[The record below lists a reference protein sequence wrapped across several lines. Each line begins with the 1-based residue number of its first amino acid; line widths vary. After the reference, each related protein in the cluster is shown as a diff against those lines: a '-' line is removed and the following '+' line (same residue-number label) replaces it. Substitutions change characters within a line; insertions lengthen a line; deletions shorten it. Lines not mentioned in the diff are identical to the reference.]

1 MKKFLT
7 AIIILL
13 SILVFS
19 RDNTVAES
27 LRLKQT
33 NVDFLSALPKVKKHK
48 MNNDLGILYIK
59 DELPVTV
66 INASISFGK
75 MYEDSSNAG
84 IADTLTT
91 TLSIAGTA
99 SYRGNTLYQRIE
111 SIGGTVRINAGWE
124 TIEIEIK
131 ALSKYNDLAFNIL
144 GDILKNPV
152 FEDEGVS
159 SAKKLVTEKIMRG
172 MDKPDE
178 IGILKLRE
186 IIFCGSGY
194 GASPSVKSIEAINP
208 ESLKQIWNR
217 FATGNNITVAVSSS
231 MDENSIKSLAEK
243 ELAGIEKGNKET
255 YGVDKDKIIDSIK
268 SSAGKIYLIHMEL
281 EQATIYTGT
290 LAPAVNY
297 DGNYALYTMNYILGG
312 GSFNSR
318 LMNDIRVKRGLAY
331 SVFSLVR
338 NRRNTGVFIGFVQT
352 RNESVSEVLSLINN
366 NITKMCNEPVGNDE
380 LQWAKE
386 SIKNSYIFR
395 FDNIEDILSNY
406 LDLEYNGL
414 SSDYYENYLTNI
426 NNVTVSKITDE
437 SKKLFNYGLVTV
449 VVGNLN
455 LKNEL
460 SSLGEVVVLS
470 DVK

>member
-7 AIIILL
+7 IIILF

-19 RDNTVAES
+19 WDKTEAEHI
-27 LRLKQT
+27 KQT
-33 NVDFLSALPKVKKHK
+33 NAGFLSALPKVKKHK
-48 MNNDLGILYIK
+48 MNNNLGILYIK

-84 IADTLTT
+84 ITETLTT
-91 TLSIAGTA
+91 TLSLSGTA
-99 SYRGNTLYQRIE
+99 SYKGNKLYQEIE
-111 SIGGTVRINAGWE
+111 SIGGEIYISAGLE
-124 TIEIEIK
+124 TIDIEIK
-131 ALSKYNDLAFNIL
+131 VLSKYSDLAFNII
-144 GDILKNPV
+144 GDVLKNPV
-152 FEDEGVS
+152 FEDEGVA

-172 MDKPDE
+172 MDRPDE
-178 IGILKLRE
+178 IGVLKLRE

-194 GASPSVKSIEAINP
+194 GALPGVKSIEGINP
-208 ESLKQIWNR
+208 QSLKQIWKR
-217 FATGNNITVAVSSS
+217 FATGSNITVAVSSS
-231 MDENSIKSLAEK
+231 MDENNIVSLAEK
-243 ELAGIEKGNKET
+243 ELSDIEKGNRET
-255 YGVDKDKIIDSIK
+255 YVVDKDKIIDSIK
-268 SSAGKIYLIHMEL
+268 SSAGKIYLLPMEL
-281 EQATIYTGT
+281 EQATIYIGT
-290 LAPAVNY
+290 LAPAIKY

-338 NRRNTGVFIGFVQT
+338 NRLNTGVFIGFVQT
-352 RNESVSEVLSLINN
+352 RNESVSEVLSLIKS
-366 NITKMCNEPVGNDE
+366 NITKMCNDPIDNDE

-395 FDNIEDILSNY
+395 FENIEDILSNY

-414 SSDYYENYLTNI
+414 SSDYYENYLPNI
-426 NNVTVSKITDE
+426 NNVTASRITDE

-449 VVGNLN
+449 VVGSIN

-470 DVK
+470 DAK